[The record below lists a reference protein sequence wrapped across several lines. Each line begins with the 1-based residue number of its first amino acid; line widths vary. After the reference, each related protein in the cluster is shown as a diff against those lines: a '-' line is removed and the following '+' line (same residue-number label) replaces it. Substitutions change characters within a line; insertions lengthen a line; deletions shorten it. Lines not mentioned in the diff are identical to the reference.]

1 MAAWQ
6 AVVRL
11 GCFVVERVRPGW
23 VASEGVVVGMATL
36 GAAAGIEW
44 HGRVEHRCVV
54 LGVRVVAYM
63 PEDTQ
68 EASGKAEEQGGLAL
82 GR

>member
-11 GCFVVERVRPGW
+11 GCYVVEPVRPGW
-23 VASEGVVVGMATL
+23 VVSEGVVAGMATL

-54 LGVRVVAYM
+54 LGVQGVAYM

-68 EASGKAEEQGGLAL
+68 EASGMAEVQG
-82 GR
+82 

>member
-6 AVVRL
+6 AVVRV
-11 GCFVVERVRPGW
+11 GCCVVELVRSGL
-23 VASEGVVVGMATL
+23 VVSAGVVAGMATM

-44 HGRVEHRCVV
+44 HGCVEHRCVV
-54 LGVRVVAYM
+54 LGVRGVAYM

-68 EASGKAEEQGGLAL
+68 EASGMAEVQG
-82 GR
+82 